1 MSEKFKKERDTVLKA
16 ARKGINGNLKLNR
29 QQKKYYQRQLKIK
42 PAAKK
47 ICQKSFAVCFDECFR
62 QRNRN

>member
-29 QQKKYYQRQLKIK
+29 QQKKYVKNLLLF
-42 PAAKK
+42 ALMNASG
-47 ICQKSFAVCFDECFR
+47 ICCCLP
-62 QRNRN
+62 